1 MYIGKAAKLTGAT
14 PKAIRYYEAIG
25 LMAPPKRLGKY
36 RYYSERDI
44 NVIRL
49 IKSAQKY
56 GFKLS
61 ELENIV
67 NKKRSDD
74 QFPDSEIVEAIG
86 KKRRQIK
93 SEINKLNAMDRG
105 LEKLRD
111 QIINKKCF
119 C

>member
-1 MYIGKAAKLTGAT
+1 MYIGQAAKLTGTT
-14 PKAIRYYEAIG
+14 PKAIRHYEAIG

-36 RYYSERDI
+36 RDYTERDI

-61 ELENIV
+61 ELEIIV
-67 NKKRSDD
+67 KKRSDEK
-74 QFPDSEIVEAIG
+74 FPYGEIIEAIG
-86 KKRRQIK
+86 KKRQQIK
-93 SEINKLNAMDRG
+93 SEISQLMALDEGLSKLN
-105 LEKLRD
+105 D
-111 QIINKKCF
+111 QIKGQKCS